1 MFVLGI
7 VGSPRKVGRT
17 NTLVDATL
25 KGAET
30 AGVEVKKIHLVDYEI
45 KAYTGLGSSSEA
57 FNYCP
62 TELSMLCEGAGAI
75 ILGAPVYW
83 GDINGLTK
91 DFMDTVR
98 IDSSNGKP
106 VLGIA
111 IAGGTG
117 KGLLSGIQ
125 NLYHFF
131 FHRQMRAIETI
142 PISRFN
148 FEEALEELEKRGMNL
163 AELSQDVKPFC
174 GASMDDRW
182 PNVLSHYVALSY
194 FRCDPLDEF
203 VILAEQ
209 LIKTSGAVRVDEARD
224 ALNKALDLI
233 TEGKRVEAAPHA
245 FKAYQALYF
254 PP

>member
-7 VGSPRKVGRT
+7 VGSPRKDGRT
-17 NTLVDATL
+17 NTLIDATL
-25 KGAET
+25 KGVKT
-30 AGVEVKKIHLVDYEI
+30 AGVEVKKIHLIDYEI
-45 KAYTGLGSSSEA
+45 KAYTGLQGSREA

-62 TELSMLCEGAGAI
+62 AELSKLCGDSGALV
-75 ILGAPVYW
+75 LGAPVYY

-98 IDSSNGKP
+98 IASQNGKP
-106 VLGIA
+106 VLGVA

-131 FHRQMRAIETI
+131 FHRQMRAIKTL

-148 FEEALEELEKRGMNL
+148 FKEALEELEKCGTKL
-163 AELSQDVKPFC
+163 AKMSQNVKPFP
-174 GASMDDRW
+174 GAHMDDRW
-182 PNVLSHYVALSY
+182 SDVLSYYTGLSY

-203 VILAEQ
+203 IVLAEQ
-209 LIKTSGAVRVDEARD
+209 LIKISKGKKVDVARD
-224 ALNKALDLI
+224 SLNKALDLI
-233 TEGKRVEAAPHA
+233 SEGKRVEAAPHA
-245 FKAYQALYF
+245 FKAYKNLYF